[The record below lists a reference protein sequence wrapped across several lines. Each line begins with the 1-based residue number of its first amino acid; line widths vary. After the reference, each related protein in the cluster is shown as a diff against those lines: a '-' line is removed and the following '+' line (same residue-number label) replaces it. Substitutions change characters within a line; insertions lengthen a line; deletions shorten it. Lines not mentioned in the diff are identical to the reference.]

1 MCLIF
6 THFPQCIIMML
17 SKIEDLLSRLL
28 SLFVIL
34 IITPILVIVYLL
46 IISFDGPPAIC
57 KSKRMG
63 FRNKEFV
70 FYKFRTMTNNKEV
83 SKRVITKLGRFLRRS
98 SIDELPQLFNIM
110 FGSMNFVGP
119 RPLPKESYKTEQM
132 KKNKLLRL
140 SIKPGLTGLS
150 QINTLGKPRAVDD
163 KLKYDIEYIKRRNIL
178 LDIFIIIKT
187 ISILFRRFKVN
198 KTGRTL

>member
-1 MCLIF
+1 
-6 THFPQCIIMML
+6 MML
-17 SKIEDLLSRLL
+17 SKIEDILTRLL
-28 SLFVIL
+28 SLFIIL
-34 IITPILVIVYLL
+34 IISPILVIVYLL
-46 IISFDGPPAIC
+46 IIHFDGPPAVY

-63 FRNKEFV
+63 FLNKEFI
-70 FYKFRTMTNNKEV
+70 FYKFRTMTNNKDM

-119 RPLPKESYKTEQM
+119 RPLPIESYNTEQM
-132 KKNKLLRL
+132 KKYKLLRL

-163 KLKYDIEYIKRRNIL
+163 KLKYDIKYIKRRNIL
-178 LDIFIIIKT
+178 LDIFILIKT

-198 KTGRTL
+198 TTGRTL

>member
-1 MCLIF
+1 M
-6 THFPQCIIMML
+6 HFLQCIIMML
-17 SKIEDLLSRLL
+17 SKIEDILTRLL
-28 SLFVIL
+28 SLFIIL
-34 IITPILVIVYLL
+34 IISPILVIVYLL
-46 IISFDGPPAIC
+46 IIHFDGPPAVY

-63 FRNKEFV
+63 FLNKEFI
-70 FYKFRTMTNNKEV
+70 FYKFRTMTNNKDM

-119 RPLPKESYKTEQM
+119 RPLPIESYNTEQM
-132 KKNKLLRL
+132 KKYKLLRL

-163 KLKYDIEYIKRRNIL
+163 KLKYDIKYIKRRNIL
-178 LDIFIIIKT
+178 LDIFILIKT

-198 KTGRTL
+198 TTGRTL

>member
-1 MCLIF
+1 M
-6 THFPQCIIMML
+6 HFLQCIIMML
-17 SKIEDLLSRLL
+17 SKIEDILTRLL
-28 SLFVIL
+28 SLFIIL
-34 IITPILVIVYLL
+34 IISPILVIVYLL
-46 IISFDGPPAIC
+46 IIHFDGPPAVY

-63 FRNKEFV
+63 FLNKEFI
-70 FYKFRTMTNNKEV
+70 FYKFRTMTNNNDI

-119 RPLPKESYKTEQM
+119 RPLPIESYNTEQM
-132 KKNKLLRL
+132 KKYKLLRL

-163 KLKYDIEYIKRRNIL
+163 KLKYDIKYIKRRNIL
-178 LDIFIIIKT
+178 LDIFILIKT

-198 KTGRTL
+198 TTGRTL